1 MGKVCLGL
9 LVVFFCEG
17 EPKPAVV
24 SDFCQIAAEDV
35 RAFSRLTEAEIAA
48 LTRPRKEAI
57 VRLKRKYKKLC
68 K

>member
-1 MGKVCLGL
+1 MGKMCFGL

-17 EPKPAVV
+17 EPKPAPV

-35 RAFSRLTEAEIAA
+35 RAFSRLTEGEIAA

-57 VRLKRKYKKLC
+57 VRLKRKYQRLC